1 MKKTHMQQALAA
13 LLASSALCAAGAAQ
27 AQDAAAQAPV
37 TETTATNPEQPVAE
51 QAAEQDPNQLE
62 AIVVT
67 AQRRSEQLQDVPI
80 SITAVTAATL
90 ERAGVDDTQAL
101 SMVTPGLQLT
111 NVRAAVVPF
120 LRGVGTANITAGDEG
135 ATAIYVDG
143 ILNPVAAANVFAL
156 NNVERVEVLRG
167 PQGTL
172 FGRNAVGGLINIIT
186 RDPSPRF
193 KGNVEIGYGNY
204 ETLFGNAYVTGP
216 LADNVAA
223 DLAFYGYHQ
232 GEGWGHN
239 HFLDRD
245 QNRNREFAV
254 RSKVKI
260 DLTPDTTLTLAG
272 DYALANSDIGST
284 RQPLPGAVSTGGLRA
299 QGDIYDSYG
308 DVPPKGRKE
317 QYGGSIKLQH
327 DFGGVDFQSSS
338 AYRKYD
344 VLSHLDSDGTSLQV
358 FDVRDTTK
366 VDTFQQEFLL
376 TGSLGK
382 LDFTTGLFYF
392 YSLAKYDPIILRSTV
407 IPTNNIRFDDQMETN
422 SYAVFGQATYHLT
435 DTTRITG
442 GLRYTYDTRKV
453 EGIITSLPGF
463 PTPPGPGRVIGNT
476 ANLPE
481 SQTDRSFDEI
491 TWRGVIDQDI
501 GENVLAFASIS
512 RGFKSGVFSLTA
524 PTAPA
529 VEPEILDAYEV
540 GFKADLLNNTLR
552 INASAFYYEYKNI
565 QMATIGGQ
573 GTPILLNAAE
583 GEFKGVDGEIVWIA
597 PVSTGNLQFRGSFA
611 YLDGE
616 YSSYPGAL
624 FYDPLPQGGNRGY
637 FGDATGNEAVQAPEF
652 TSSLTVDYQLP
663 LASGS
668 TLGTNWTWSYNSGF
682 WWDAQNRVEEPSFH
696 LVNGE
701 VSYTTPDEA
710 WGVRLFVRN
719 LFDEKRYLF
728 KSIGVNGDTGAAHSP
743 RTYGIAVSRKF

>member
-1 MKKTHMQQALAA
+1 MKKIHMQQALAA
-13 LLASSALCAAGAAQ
+13 LLASSALCSAGAAQ
-27 AQDAAAQAPV
+27 AQDAAQAPV
-37 TETTATNPEQPVAE
+37 TETTATNPEQPLAE

-284 RQPLPGAVSTGGLRA
+284 RQP
-299 QGDIYDSYG
+299 
-308 DVPPKGRKE
+308 K
-317 QYGGSIKLQH
+317 
-327 DFGGVDFQSSS
+327 
-338 AYRKYD
+338 
-344 VLSHLDSDGTSLQV
+344 
-358 FDVRDTTK
+358 
-366 VDTFQQEFLL
+366 
-376 TGSLGK
+376 
-382 LDFTTGLFYF
+382 
-392 YSLAKYDPIILRSTV
+392 
-407 IPTNNIRFDDQMETN
+407 
-422 SYAVFGQATYHLT
+422 
-435 DTTRITG
+435 
-442 GLRYTYDTRKV
+442 
-453 EGIITSLPGF
+453 
-463 PTPPGPGRVIGNT
+463 
-476 ANLPE
+476 
-481 SQTDRSFDEI
+481 
-491 TWRGVIDQDI
+491 
-501 GENVLAFASIS
+501 
-512 RGFKSGVFSLTA
+512 
-524 PTAPA
+524 
-529 VEPEILDAYEV
+529 
-540 GFKADLLNNTLR
+540 
-552 INASAFYYEYKNI
+552 
-565 QMATIGGQ
+565 
-573 GTPILLNAAE
+573 
-583 GEFKGVDGEIVWIA
+583 
-597 PVSTGNLQFRGSFA
+597 
-611 YLDGE
+611 
-616 YSSYPGAL
+616 
-624 FYDPLPQGGNRGY
+624 
-637 FGDATGNEAVQAPEF
+637 
-652 TSSLTVDYQLP
+652 
-663 LASGS
+663 
-668 TLGTNWTWSYNSGF
+668 
-682 WWDAQNRVEEPSFH
+682 
-696 LVNGE
+696 
-701 VSYTTPDEA
+701 
-710 WGVRLFVRN
+710 
-719 LFDEKRYLF
+719 
-728 KSIGVNGDTGAAHSP
+728 
-743 RTYGIAVSRKF
+743 